1 MIIANT
7 LAKSGYF
14 GGNPETALN
23 APVDIVLNAF
33 QFEMFSREY
42 EKAEIELNKE
52 VKK

>member
-14 GGNPETALN
+14 GGNPETVLN

-33 QFEMFSREY
+33 QYEIFSRDY
-42 EKAEIELNKE
+42 ENAIIELNKE
-52 VKK
+52 GK